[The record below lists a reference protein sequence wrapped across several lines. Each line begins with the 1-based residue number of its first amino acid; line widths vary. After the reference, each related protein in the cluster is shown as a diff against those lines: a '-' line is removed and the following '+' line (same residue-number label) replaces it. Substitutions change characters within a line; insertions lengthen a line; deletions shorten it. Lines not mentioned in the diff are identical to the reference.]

1 MIILRDVIFNKE
13 AVRNWDKKIED
24 IILVPL
30 RLDEVEC
37 ETQTES
43 EIMSEI

>member
-13 AVRNWDKKIED
+13 AVRSWDKTVED

-43 EIMSEI
+43 QIVFKI